1 MASYLDALDLFC
13 RLVLKAVRILKA
25 ARISP
30 AAMVT
35 LFEKLEQLR
44 LDITRSPTSTASKD
58 TFNPDKNDT
67 TAFEKEPSSAL
78 SIAFASHQADA
89 ERIAFFKNA
98 AQLPLDSPP

>member
-58 TFNPDKNDT
+58 TFNPDKT
-67 TAFEKEPSSAL
+67 IRPLLK
-78 SIAFASHQADA
+78 
-89 ERIAFFKNA
+89 KNPA
-98 AQLPLDSPP
+98 AR